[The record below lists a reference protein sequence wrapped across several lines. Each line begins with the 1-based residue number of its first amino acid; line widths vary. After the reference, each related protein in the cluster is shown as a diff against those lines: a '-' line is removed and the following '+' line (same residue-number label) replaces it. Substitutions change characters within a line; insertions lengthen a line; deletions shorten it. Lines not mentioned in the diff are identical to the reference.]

1 METDPKGFFV
11 GRDREREKN
20 PPLDHASA
28 RIVTELAVRLLPPL
42 QEALSEARSHES
54 EERDAAWREIRE
66 AVSEMRSREDEE
78 RDAAWREIREVLSE
92 MRPCEDRERDAA
104 WREIREAAVA
114 LNERAGREPE
124 ESPERWETLSRTL
137 EEMSRRLS
145 ALEERVGELATRSRP
160 PVPEQEER
168 KAVPPP
174 SHEGPL
180 SQLMENRIPAWEG
193 LLRAH
198 NQAQSRELN
207 ALSTELAELQNE
219 TRLALT
225 QTLRQELSDCAVQ
238 EERRLDALLES
249 LIGGTRTAQRY
260 LRGTLA
266 LGALVLLLLLTLL
279 SKV

>member
-1 METDPKGFFV
+1 METDPKGFFA

-28 RIVTELAVRLLPPL
+28 RIVTELAAKLLSPL
-42 QEALSEARSHES
+42 QEALSEARS
-54 EERDAAWREIRE
+54 
-66 AVSEMRSREDEE
+66 REDEK
-78 RDAAWREIREVLSE
+78 
-92 MRPCEDRERDAA
+92 RDAA
-104 WREIREAAVA
+104 WREIREAAAA
-114 LNERAGREPE
+114 LNERAGREPDG
-124 ESPERWETLSRTL
+124 SPECWETLSRSL
-137 EEMSRRLS
+137 EEVSRRLS
-145 ALEERVGELATRSRP
+145 ALEERVGGFATRPYP

-168 KAVPPP
+168 KEVPLPP
-174 SHEGPL
+174 HESPL
-180 SQLMENRIPAWEG
+180 SQLMENRIPVWEG

-238 EERRLDALLES
+238 EERRLDALLEN
-249 LIGGTRTAQRY
+249 LISGTRTAQRY

-266 LGALVLLLLLTLL
+266 LGALVLILLLTLL
-279 SKV
+279 FKV

>member
-78 RDAAWREIREVLSE
+78 RDAAWREMREALSE
-92 MRPCEDRERDAA
+92 MRPREDRERDAA

-124 ESPERWETLSRTL
+124 GSPERWETLSRSL
-137 EEMSRRLS
+137 EEVSRRLS
-145 ALEERVGELATRSRP
+145 ALEDRIGELAARSHP
-160 PVPEQEER
+160 SVPEQEER

-174 SHEGPL
+174 PHEGPL

-238 EERRLDALLES
+238 EERRLDALLEN
-249 LIGGTRTAQRY
+249 LIGGTRTMQRY

>member
-78 RDAAWREIREVLSE
+78 RDAAWRE
-92 MRPCEDRERDAA
+92 M
-104 WREIREAAVA
+104 REAAVA

-145 ALEERVGELATRSRP
+145 ALEERV
-160 PVPEQEER
+160 
-168 KAVPPP
+168 
-174 SHEGPL
+174 
-180 SQLMENRIPAWEG
+180 
-193 LLRAH
+193 
-198 NQAQSRELN
+198 
-207 ALSTELAELQNE
+207 
-219 TRLALT
+219 
-225 QTLRQELSDCAVQ
+225 
-238 EERRLDALLES
+238 
-249 LIGGTRTAQRY
+249 
-260 LRGTLA
+260 
-266 LGALVLLLLLTLL
+266 
-279 SKV
+279 